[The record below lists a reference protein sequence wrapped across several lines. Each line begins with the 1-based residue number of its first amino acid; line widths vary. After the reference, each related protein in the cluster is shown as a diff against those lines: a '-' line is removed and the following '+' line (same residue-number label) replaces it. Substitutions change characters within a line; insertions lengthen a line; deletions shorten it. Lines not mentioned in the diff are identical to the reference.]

1 MITSNLGFRL
11 GLLLAFSAPCALLAD
26 DLTLESDA
34 RLTGTVRSIN
44 EAGVIELSSVLSPE
58 PVLLKSGAV
67 SKVEF
72 SASER
77 RPGYPGMIVEL
88 TNGDLLPAAI
98 ESLDEK
104 TLNIATL
111 DAGQLSVPRTALKT
125 LQLGVH
131 QRKVIYSGPLSLEEW
146 ILDGGDAM
154 NWKFLDK
161 SLTSNGS
168 GGISRNFETPR
179 QFILKFTLKWQANP
193 RFKIYFADPLAEK
206 GAVVDRYFMQYN
218 SAGLE
223 IKRESVKGQRF
234 PSVILLPRTPDQ
246 YPNNQIDVEIRV
258 DRKASRIHLFI
269 NGEPEGAGVD
279 PVGNAP
285 VGNGITLVSSASSG
299 EVQEI
304 RNLEILELDNAGARH
319 RSEDRGNPKNDSL
332 ISRDE
337 DRWSGHLTGIRKG
350 AEGAVFSFKSDFQA
364 QPLELAEADVST
376 VFFANPQ
383 PSPSPPAKL
392 FTLRLFGGGSLRV
405 SSCTFSDS
413 SITASHPLLGVLK
426 INRGGVLAIDYL
438 DSKPKP
444 KPKPAE

>member
-1 MITSNLGFRL
+1 M
-11 GLLLAFSAPCALLAD
+11 LAD
-26 DLTLESDA
+26 NLSLATDA

-44 EAGVIELSSVLSPE
+44 EAGVIELSTILSPD
-58 PVLLKSGAV
+58 PVLLKSGSV

-77 RPGYPGMIVEL
+77 RPAYPGMIVEL
-88 TNGDLLPAAI
+88 ANGDLLPVAV

-104 TLNIATL
+104 NLNITTL
-111 DAGQLSVPRTALKT
+111 DAGQLSVPRTLVKT
-125 LQLGVH
+125 LQIGVH
-131 QRKVIYSGPLSLEEW
+131 QKKVIYSGPLSLEEW
-146 ILDGGDAM
+146 MQDGSE
-154 NWKFLDK
+154 NTQWKFSNKTLI
-161 SLTSNGS
+161 SNGPGS
-168 GGISRNFETPR
+168 ISRNIETPR

-193 RFKIYFADPLAEK
+193 RFRIYFADPLAAK
-206 GAVVDRYFMQYN
+206 GTAVDRYFLQYN

-234 PSVILLPRTPDQ
+234 PTVINLPARTPDQ
-246 YPNNQIDVEIRV
+246 FPNNQIEVEIRV

-269 NGEPEGAGVD
+269 NGEPEAAGVD
-279 PVGNAP
+279 PVGSAP
-285 VGNGITLVSSASSG
+285 VGNGITLISSASAG

-319 RSEDRGNPKNDSL
+319 RSEDRGNLKNDSL

-337 DRWSGHLTGIRKG
+337 DRWSGHLTSIRKG

-364 QPLELAEADVST
+364 DPLELAEADVST

-383 PSPSPPAKL
+383 PSAPPPAKF
-392 FTLRLFGGGSLRV
+392 FTLRLSGGGSLRV
-405 SSCTFSDS
+405 SSCTFMDS

-426 INRGGVLAIDYL
+426 INRDGVLAIDYL
-438 DSKPKP
+438 DSKTEPKL
-444 KPKPAE
+444 KPAE